1 MAKQIWKGSA
11 LLAPVP
17 PTLVSCGTLE
27 APNLLTVAWAG
38 TINTQPPRVGRLMTN
53 SPLCRIKPW
62 LYRSGRMEMP
72 TRRLLRAV
80 DWCGV
85 RSGRDFDKFK
95 EMHLTPAAGSTV
107 LSPLVGESPLNLECK
122 VFQVIPL
129 GSHDLFLA
137 DVTAVQV
144 DESLLDA
151 QGRLQLEKA
160 GLVSYAHGQYFSLGE
175 VLGTFGYSVRK
186 HPAKRRGPAS
196 AKARPRSVK
205 NKK

>member
-17 PTLVSCGTLE
+17 PTLVSCGALE

-38 TINTQPPRVGRLMTN
+38 TINTQPPRVGISIRPERYSHGLI
-53 SPLCRIKPW
+53 RE
-62 LYRSGRMEMP
+62 SGEFVINLP

-95 EMHLTPAAGSTV
+95 EMHLTPAAASTV
-107 LSPLVGESPLNLECK
+107 SAPLVDESPLNLECK

-160 GLVSYAHGQYFSLGE
+160 GLLSYAHGQYFSLGE

-186 HPAKRRGPAS
+186 RPAKRRGPAS
-196 AKARPRSVK
+196 AKARPHSAK
-205 NKK
+205 SKK